1 MVWKV
6 WGSNEWARSYSEVWA
21 CWFFTAF
28 LDANE
33 ASSVCRDNGHMSLQ
47 MTPSHAS
54 FSIWL
59 PDIIMNKDSAVV
71 AHVAYLVAGDFKS
84 WGGKKKIKNWPQ
96 TVLLILV
103 AGFDWKRSSH
113 WETLR
118 AYIMRNTAW
127 CAWGEI
133 CQLKTSQKP
142 DGVKTWKLEQTQKS
156 SQASQKVLVRNLLI
170 RRNVRLDHTFQKRH
184 EDIAGQ
190 GSWSKWTVHKT
201 LKSTIRRSVFI
212 RIVALGHRH
221 LLGILDS
228 EIERDVFLIKSTLP
242 LAPRRFSF
250 FFFSFAFQTS
260 EVESYF
266 KSWTLWLYTVSLL
279 ALSGFESLSTK
290 WSVITEQNIAEAKVK
305 TAECWG
311 KQK

>member
-1 MVWKV
+1 M
-6 WGSNEWARSYSEVWA
+6 
-21 CWFFTAF
+21 
-28 LDANE
+28 
-33 ASSVCRDNGHMSLQ
+33 
-47 MTPSHAS
+47 
-54 FSIWL
+54 
-59 PDIIMNKDSAVV
+59 
-71 AHVAYLVAGDFKS
+71 
-84 WGGKKKIKNWPQ
+84 
-96 TVLLILV
+96 LLILV

-133 CQLKTSQKP
+133 RQFKTSQKP

-156 SQASQKVLVRNLLI
+156 SQASQKVSVRNLLI